1 MLLAKKYKDN
11 DVVSFKLSSGE
22 EILGRFVREDD
33 TTMYITK
40 PSVLMMN
47 QQGMGM
53 VPFMFTV
60 NPDDE
65 YAINKSGIITHAITD
80 TEIAKQYLSK
90 TSGIALN

>member
-33 TTMYITK
+33 NTMYITK

-47 QQGMGM
+47 PQGMGM

-60 NPDDE
+60 SPDDE
-65 YAINKSGIITHAITD
+65 YAINKGVIITHATTD
-80 TEIAKQYLSK
+80 SDIAKQYLSK
-90 TSGIALN
+90 TSGIALG

>member
-53 VPFMFTV
+53 VPFMFTCKCYYF
-60 NPDDE
+60 N
-65 YAINKSGIITHAITD
+65 
-80 TEIAKQYLSK
+80 SK
-90 TSGIALN
+90 FNVFKFI